1 MSASKGFEF
10 IQADVNNEGS
20 FDESRIPYVPPVNP
34 LLFGKYA
41 AYLLLGGFIFMS
53 LFTM

>member
-1 MSASKGFEF
+1 MSATKGFEF
-10 IQADVNNEGS
+10 IQTDVNNEGS